1 MVIQQEKKQVSGV
14 IEMINAMTRFGFSQQ
29 LEANRTDNSMNL
41 PVQSLNTLN
50 KKLEANSSNN
60 NPDTPTTVTKEAS
73 DYKYALDQSA
83 IVVITDTKG
92 TIEYVNELFC
102 KISKYS
108 KEELLGKN
116 QRIVNSSYH
125 PKAFWKEMW
134 AVIGKGKVWRN
145 EIKNKAK
152 DGTYYWVDTTIV
164 PFVNN
169 MGKPIQYMAIRH
181 DITATKQR
189 EQELVAALKKVSDYK
204 YALDQSAIV
213 AITDTNG
220 DIEYANEMFCKI
232 SQYSEKELLGKNQ
245 RIVNSGYHPKAFWKE
260 MWDTIGKGE
269 VWRSEVKNK
278 ERDGSY
284 HWLDTTIVP
293 FVDANGKPERYMAI
307 RHEITDKKQR
317 QEELKQY
324 RQKLEKTNENLEK
337 FAYTA
342 AHDMKSPL
350 NSAMGLIDIIEM
362 ELKGKGNEKT
372 IEYLDLLKDTFNN
385 TKQLINGILEYSKT
399 GFSEIELK
407 DIDLNILITKIA
419 NQYSTGKQALPA
431 NRPVKIKIAQ
441 KMPIVRHY
449 KTALSQIIDNLISN
463 AVKYN
468 NKKICEIYIKCIDK
482 STHYEIS
489 IADNGPGIADE
500 YKEKIFDLFENLK
513 TKKKSSSGI
522 GLAIVKKLLTE
533 TNGRIWV
540 DPVKKQGANFVF
552 TIDK

>member
-1 MVIQQEKKQVSGV
+1 MQKEKKQVSGV
-14 IEMINAMTRFGFSQQ
+14 IEMINAMTRFDFSKQQ
-29 LEANRTDNSMNL
+29 ETNRADNSMNL
-41 PVQSLNTLN
+41 LAQSLNTLN
-50 KKLEANSSNN
+50 KELEANSGNN
-60 NPDTPTTVTKEAS
+60 KTGTPTTVTKEAS

-102 KISKYS
+102 KISHYS

-116 QRIVNSSYH
+116 QRIVSSGYH

-189 EQELVAALKKVSDYK
+189 EQELIEALKQVSDYK

-220 DIEYANEMFCKI
+220 NIEYANEMFCKI

-284 HWLDTTIVP
+284 HWLDTTIIP

-324 RQKLEKTNENLEK
+324 RQKLEKANENLEK

-350 NSAMGLIDIIEM
+350 NSAMGLIDIIAM
-362 ELKGKGNEKT
+362 ELKGKENGRT

-399 GFSEIELK
+399 GFSEIALK
-407 DIDLNILITKIA
+407 NIDLNILITKIA
-419 NQYSTGKQALPA
+419 NRYSTGKQTLPA

-468 NKKICEIYIKCIDK
+468 DKKICEIYIECIDK

-540 DPVKKQGANFVF
+540 DTVKKQGANFVF